1 MDTIIT
7 MLESDEELLKLVTDN
22 EIPVNVGLTSKEIS
36 QALGWSE
43 KKTLRRLNELI
54 ALGKI
59 KCVMAYRKYNTG
71 FYNKKPVYIKMD

>member
-43 KKTLRRLNELI
+43 KKNFTQAKRINC
-54 ALGKI
+54 AW
-59 KCVMAYRKYNTG
+59 
-71 FYNKKPVYIKMD
+71 